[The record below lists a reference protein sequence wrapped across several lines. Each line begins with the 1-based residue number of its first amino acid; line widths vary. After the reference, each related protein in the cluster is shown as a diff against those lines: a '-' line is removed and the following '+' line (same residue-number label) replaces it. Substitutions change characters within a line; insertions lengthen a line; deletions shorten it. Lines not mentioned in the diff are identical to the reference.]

1 MCILNIKLYDMIYKY
16 MGYLHIYFF
25 SPRSPWTVGWD
36 DPPMYLYTLVY
47 QQVLVCKTSINHINI
62 GLMFTNLSPIC
73 AYPLV
78 ITVVSHDQS
87 LSMVFHGGI
96 PNKSTLIII
105 VVTICFVV
113 MVYLPLFG
121 DPTNHHPAAV
131 ATNPLRRRWS
141 SSRSAPPGRRRRR
154 PGDSH
159 RGAAP
164 PRPRPRP
171 WRPRRLPREGTPP
184 FRLSPKGGGEKRRKA

>member
-1 MCILNIKLYDMIYKY
+1 MINP
-16 MGYLHIYFF
+16 YL
-25 SPRSPWTVGWD
+25 W
-36 DPPMYLYTLVY
+36 
-47 QQVLVCKTSINHINI
+47 
-62 GLMFTNLSPIC
+62 
-73 AYPLV
+73 
-78 ITVVSHDQS
+78 
-87 LSMVFHGGI
+87 VFHGGT
-96 PNKSTLIII
+96 PNKPTLTIM
-105 VVTICFVV
+105 VTIYFVA

-131 ATNPLRRRWS
+131 AANPLRRRWS

-184 FRLSPKGGGEKRRKA
+184 FRLSPKGSGEKRRKAWSEKIYVINIGMNMDLYGLIWTNWIWTLVQ